1 MISEIRGATQIFIKN
16 FGLLSALKLTIWLP
30 GSILLVYLRLYV
42 FPEMMGGDEAR
53 IYLQELR
60 IANIIELAFGPFYI
74 GAILHAASQFQ
85 QGQPLSYGASMSHGA
100 RKSFKLLLTRI
111 LVSVIT
117 ILGLIVF
124 IIPGILLALRLS
136 FTDAIVVLE
145 GATGLQAC
153 NLSQELTKG
162 KKWDIF
168 LTIILI
174 FVGLILGMILFISFP
189 LGLLNQDQNLIVQV
203 LSECIYQ
210 ILFIVPVLVLFM
222 FYWNA
227 KHAAAEAPAAETDW
241 QA

>member
-1 MISEIRGATQIFIKN
+1 MISEIRDATQIFVKN

-42 FPEMMGGDEAR
+42 FPEMMEGDETR

-60 IANIIELAFGPFYI
+60 ISNIIELAFGPLYI

-85 QGQPLSYGASMSHGA
+85 QGHTPSYGASMAHGA

-111 LVSVIT
+111 LVSLIT
-117 ILGLIVF
+117 IIGLIAF
-124 IIPGILLALRLS
+124 IVPGILLALRLS

-145 GATGLQAC
+145 GTTGLQAC
-153 NLSQELTKG
+153 NLSQTLTKG

-168 LTIILI
+168 LTIILV
-174 FVGLILGMILFISFP
+174 FLGLIFGIILLIEFP

-222 FYWNA
+222 FYWNV
-227 KHAAAEAPAAETDW
+227 KHAAADAPAAETDW